1 MATPVRPQPLD
12 APSDVVQMTLEQFLA
27 WEETQER
34 RHELVDGVVRAMT
47 GGTLR
52 HSDIVDNVH
61 ARLRGPARAAGC
73 RANVAD
79 VQVST
84 PRGHTYYPDIVVRCG
99 PFVPSDRYARTP
111 CLVVEV
117 TSPSTRA
124 IDLKEKRDAYRTIP
138 SLRAYIIVEQAVR
151 RLHIHVRRE
160 DDSWTEW
167 EASDATGIAGV
178 APPCVDTVLTLDE
191 IYADTDILP
200 PPPDLRTVTPR
211 ATDATTDAE
220 PTT

>member
-1 MATPVRPQPLD
+1 MAAPVRPQLL
-12 APSDVVQMTLEQFLA
+12 APSSDIVRMTLEQFLA

-52 HSDIVDNVH
+52 HSEITGNVY

-73 RANVAD
+73 HAHIAD
-79 VQVST
+79 VQVRT
-84 PRGHTYYPDIVVRCG
+84 PAGRAYYPDVVVRCG
-99 PFVPSDRYARTP
+99 PFAHSDRYARTP

-124 IDLKEKRDAYRTIP
+124 IDLEEKRDAYRTIP

-167 EASDATGIAGV
+167 EASDATGIAEV
-178 APPCVDTVLTLDE
+178 APPCVDALLTLDE
-191 IYADTDILP
+191 VYADTDILP
-200 PPPDLRTVTPR
+200 PPPDLRTLTAP
-211 ATDATTDAE
+211 TTDTE
-220 PTT
+220 PTA